1 MTGSLLCF
9 IDSLSSNLL
18 TVLSIVVSFFT
29 LLAAWYIPR
38 KIMLDQGYIELAS
51 QYRSPE
57 MGFAILSIF
66 DFYAN
71 QCGGNPSMIAE
82 EYIKTYKK
90 EIGIPMK
97 EKESIDPAKTLQF
110 QRRLVAYFYW
120 DLARLYFES
129 GFPRLSSKRLKQF
142 VESNE
147 RNLISIVLQMSEAN
161 KQCFPQCEHIPEPP
175 DDEVPMNQLIK
186 RLYDETEDWV

>member
-1 MTGSLLCF
+1 MIGFFQRIPEAAYCNPLDAIGVCAAL
-9 IDSLSSNLL
+9 IAL
-18 TVLSIVVSFFT
+18 VL
-29 LLAAWYIPR
+29 AWYIPR
-38 KIMLDQGYIELAS
+38 KITLDQGYIELTS

-129 GFPRLSSKRLKQF
+129 SFPRLSSKRLKQF
-142 VESNE
+142 VEPNE

-175 DDEVPMNQLIK
+175 DGEASMDKLIK
-186 RLYDETEDWV
+186 QLYDKTEDWV